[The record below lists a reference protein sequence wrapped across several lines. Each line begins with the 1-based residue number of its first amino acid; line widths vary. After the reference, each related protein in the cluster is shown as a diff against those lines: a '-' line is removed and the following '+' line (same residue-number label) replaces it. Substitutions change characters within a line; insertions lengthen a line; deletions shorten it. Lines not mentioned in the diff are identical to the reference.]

1 MRASQ
6 DGIGRASTVN
16 IDPRVINGSWIY
28 GVALDLHT
36 VSSVSRSD
44 GGFDTTRTELGE
56 ALYQLKYNFDRSKV
70 EPMAEIAANYIRNNF
85 RVFRYFQSIVAVPPS
100 KLDRPF
106 QPVLEL
112 AKAIGEKTGLSVPDD
127 YLIKV
132 RQTQALKDIEDAEI
146 RQQQMQGAFQVADQR
161 YAQQSLLVFDD
172 LFRSGETLN
181 AVCNALT
188 FQGGVA
194 RVYVLTITMTRTKR

>member
-1 MRASQ
+1 M
-6 DGIGRASTVN
+6 N
-16 IDPRVINGSWIY
+16 LNPKVIKGSWLY

-36 VSSVSRSD
+36 QSSVPRSD

-70 EPMAEIAANYIRNNF
+70 DPIAEIAANYIRSHF
-85 RVFRYFQSIVAVPPS
+85 RVFRYFQGIIAVPPS

-112 AKAIGEKTGLSVPDD
+112 ARAIGEKTGLSVPDD
-127 YLIKV
+127 YLMKV
-132 RQTQALKDIEDAEI
+132 RQTQALKDIEDSEI

-188 FQGGVA
+188 TQGGVG
-194 RVYVLTITMTRTKR
+194 RVYVLTITITRTRR